1 MNGSSVKMSF
11 HLGGRTMIRSNWLNL
26 ARTANPITVGC
37 GLGVLFTMTSMPEL
51 TDLFARLASHL
62 NDTSL
67 PHHTTKQVQNE
78 AALDLSISEL
88 NHSLNLNDNSR
99 VRVLDTVLSL
109 MCFKAPQVSSLKLLI
124 FRKQKLFI

>member
-1 MNGSSVKMSF
+1 
-11 HLGGRTMIRSNWLNL
+11 
-26 ARTANPITVGC
+26 
-37 GLGVLFTMTSMPEL
+37 MTSMPEL

-67 PHHTTKQVQNE
+67 SHHTTKEVQDE
-78 AALDLSISEL
+78 AALDLSISAL
-88 NHSLNLNDNSR
+88 NQSMNLNDSR

-124 FRKQKLFI
+124 FGQQNCSFRVSYLCNFIAIA